1 MAVGTGIFFA
11 ALLIALVILYATTK
25 DRWRWRTFVKRSAF
39 AVLALI
45 VAGLLA
51 VAGIYIWNNLPPGLQ
66 KEYAGLEIGNST
78 AEVLYRRGSPNSVLG
93 EGIKD
98 PGMEGFREVIET
110 AKIPKGKTINDYDT
124 WNYGDAKFNV
134 AVTFNTQKT
143 AVVAIECYTS
153 EPSGKCPLID
163 SINDGDTEAA
173 VIHRFGQPDSS
184 KIDGVTKML
193 FYRKIGVS
201 FNLEKQRVYMLGIND
216 TKWVKK

>member
-11 ALLIALVILYATTK
+11 ALLIALVLLYATTK
-25 DRWRWRTFVKRSAF
+25 DRWRWGTFVKRSAL
-39 AVLALI
+39 AVLILAI
-45 VAGLLA
+45 AGLLT
-51 VAGIYIWNNLPPGLQ
+51 VAGVYVWNNLPPGLQ
-66 KEYAGLEIGNST
+66 KQYAGLDIGIST
-78 AEVLYRRGSPNSVLG
+78 AEVLYRRGTPTSVLG
-93 EGIKD
+93 EGLKD

-134 AVTFNTQKT
+134 SVTFDQQKT

-153 EPSGKCPLID
+153 EPSGKCPLIE
-163 SINDGDTEAA
+163 SVNDGDMESA
-173 VIHRFGQPDSS
+173 VIHRFGQPDTS

-193 FYRKIGVS
+193 FYSKIGVS

-216 TKWVKK
+216 PKWVKK